1 MSGRYRAAKRQHEA
15 GRSSTESEQRLIDRA
30 FEAFGWRTRPAAAF
44 VASWVGRP
52 GLEGT
57 PDQILGVVPRRDI
70 DGALLDSVFVHATD
84 ILGFATVEGCLY
96 YLPVM
101 IARCVRDPEGA
112 DLLPDAMLSQLRR
125 RPYQP
130 VMAQWPR
137 LVDAAAGDKPA
148 LADPKTARI
157 AELGRGYVLRDIKHW
172 LMVGDAWRRT
182 AELLER
188 MTDAER
194 RILAAFFDHLAA
206 VGRLD
211 GADVSVAKAL
221 LARRGVMEVLDL
233 RTHAECAELVGVL
246 ERLETKHPTHFPP
259 AQVAPLKTAL
269 LDVVAA
275 RLPNTRGRHPERPER
290 AAKAGKEAGR
300 RRLSESEQQ
309 LIDRTFDAFAWRKK
323 PARAFATW
331 DYVAPDELLAGIAP
345 REITGELL
353 DSLFVAPDDILPYAT
368 AAGRLYY
375 LPLVV
380 SLCVRGDSDD
390 FLQDVIVWQFRYC
403 PYAGHPIAKL
413 PLLVDDDA
421 EDVAR
426 VPRVRSW
433 LMMSV
438 PERGDPWTWRQT
450 LGLVS
455 AMTAAERDA
464 LVAFFDYRPACADL
478 DDRSVASARAL
489 LAGSG
494 LMEVLR
500 LRTHAECMEMVEV
513 LDELTARHPAE
524 FPSAAAAPLKNALL
538 DIVAGRRSPDATLGW

>member
-1 MSGRYRAAKRQHEA
+1 M
-15 GRSSTESEQRLIDRA
+15 
-30 FEAFGWRTRPAAAF
+30 
-44 VASWVGRP
+44 
-52 GLEGT
+52 
-57 PDQILGVVPRRDI
+57 PRRDI
-70 DGALLDSVFVHATD
+70 NDALLDSVCVHATD
-84 ILGFATVEGCLY
+84 ILEFATVEGCLY

-101 IARCVRDPEGA
+101 IARCARDPEGA
-112 DLLPDAMLSQLRR
+112 DLLPGAMLSQLRR

-137 LVDAAAGDKPA
+137 LIDAAAGDRPA
-148 LADPKTARI
+148 LADPKTARM

-194 RILAAFFDHLAA
+194 RVLAAFFDHLAA
-206 VGRLD
+206 AGRL
-211 GADVSVAKAL
+211 GEADVSVAKAL

-233 RTHAECAELVGVL
+233 CTHAECAELVGVL

-259 AQVAPLKTAL
+259 AGVAPLKTAL
-269 LDVVAA
+269 LDVVAT

-290 AAKAGKEAGR
+290 AAAACAK
-300 RRLSESEQQ
+300 SEQQ

-353 DSLFVAPDDILPYAT
+353 DSLFVAPEDILPYAT

-380 SLCVRGDSDD
+380 SLCVRGDRDD
-390 FLQDVIVWQFRYC
+390 FLQDAIVWQFRCC
-403 PYAGHPIAKL
+403 PYEGHPIAKL
-413 PLLVDDDA
+413 PLLVDADA
-421 EDVAR
+421 ADVA
-426 VPRVRSW
+426 RVRSW

-450 LGLVS
+450 LRLVS

-464 LVAFFDYRPACADL
+464 LVAFFDYRSTCADL

-494 LMEVLR
+494 LMEVLG
-500 LRTHAECMEMVEV
+500 LRAHAECMEAVAV
-513 LDELTARHPAE
+513 LDELAARHPAE
-524 FPSAAAAPLKNALL
+524 FPSVAAAPLKNALL

>member
-1 MSGRYRAAKRQHEA
+1 MAPPDGGSLGQR
-15 GRSSTESEQRLIDRA
+15 EQRLIDRA

-57 PDQILGVVPRRDI
+57 PDQILGAVPRRDI
-70 DGALLDSVFVHATD
+70 DDALLDSVCVHATD
-84 ILGFATVEGCLY
+84 ILEFATVEGCLY
-96 YLPVM
+96 YFPVM
-101 IARCVRDPEGA
+101 IARCVRDPDGA
-112 DLLPDAMLSQLRR
+112 DLLPGAMLSQLRR

-130 VMAQWPR
+130 AMAQWPR
-137 LVDAAAGDKPA
+137 LVDAAAGDRPA

-194 RILAAFFDHLAA
+194 RVLAAFFDHLAA
-206 VGRLD
+206 AGRLD

-221 LARRGVMEVLDL
+221 LARRGVMEVLGL
-233 RTHAECAELVGVL
+233 CTHAECAELVGVL
-246 ERLETKHPTHFPP
+246 ERLETKHPAHFPP
-259 AQVAPLKTAL
+259 ARVAPLKTAL

-290 AAKAGKEAGR
+290 AAAA
-300 RRLSESEQQ
+300 LSESEQQ

-380 SLCVRGDSDD
+380 SLCVRGDRDD
-390 FLQDVIVWQFRYC
+390 FLQDAIVWQFRCC
-403 PYAGHPIAKL
+403 PYEGHPIAKL
-413 PLLVDDDA
+413 PLLVDADA
-421 EDVAR
+421 ADGAS
-426 VPRVRSW
+426 VRSW

-450 LGLVS
+450 LRLVS

-464 LVAFFDYRPACADL
+464 LVAFFDYRSTCADL
-478 DDRSVASARAL
+478 NDRSVASARAL

-494 LMEVLR
+494 LMEVLG
-500 LRTHAECMEMVEV
+500 LRTHAECMEAVAV
-513 LDELTARHPAE
+513 LDELAARHPAE
-524 FPSAAAAPLKNALL
+524 FPSAAAAALKNALL